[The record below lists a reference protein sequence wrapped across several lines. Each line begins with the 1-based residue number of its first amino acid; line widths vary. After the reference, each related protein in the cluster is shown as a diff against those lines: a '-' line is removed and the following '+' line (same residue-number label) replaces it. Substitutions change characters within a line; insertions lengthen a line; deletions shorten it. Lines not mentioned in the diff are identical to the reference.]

1 MAELEALAEIKA
13 ATGGTSVAP
22 GQYTW
27 RYPLPEN
34 KVIRLGSDPGKADW
48 VVPEDK
54 MISRLH
60 ATLEWNGTTLT
71 VMRRAVTPDFP
82 KPPQNHIWFRN
93 NAVEK
98 CEVRPGEWFVIGQT
112 RFALRG
118 DQDAAP
124 PAPVDA
130 TIVQQKV
137 EYTRAEL
144 ENLTFSDPVT
154 ILKAMEQIPN
164 VLKMAV
170 NEPSLFRQMLK
181 VALTGLPKA
190 DAAAVVRIP
199 PDSGPNDL
207 RVAVVEQNV
216 RGSQA
221 AMAAEFVPSR
231 KLVRQAFRE
240 RKSCLHIWST
250 NPEDIDPA
258 AGTDHTLTLG
268 AMFQSG
274 ATPWAVCTPF
284 QDGSPFALYI
294 SGRARPD
301 GGGPAKVESKSL
313 TDYQKF
319 GEILV
324 GLIETTRRTL
334 KVIRQN
340 QLLQGAWPTS
350 LRKYLDDPDKM
361 EGMLKPRETNVTVL
375 FCDLRNYSGYAE
387 EHGSDLMAAQ
397 RDIQF
402 ALDTMSG
409 GVTQKGGI
417 VAGFRGDA
425 VLGFWGWPDGAD
437 AQIEAAMAAALLIRE
452 RLTGS
457 MFQKRCGLGVTHGRA
472 IAGRLG
478 AHDLGVVDLYGPV
491 VNLAFRL
498 EEMTKAFGVGIVLN
512 DTVANKILERDPN
525 GQLCRLRLLG
535 LVRPRGMKVPLRAFE
550 LSPTSGNTWLTG
562 EWYQSQLAQWNEAVE
577 WFIAGEWGSARERL
591 GDLFESDPVAQ
602 CLIRH
607 MDKTRGKPP
616 PDWDGAFLPTPP
628 ST

>member
-13 ATGGTSVAP
+13 TTGGATVAP

-27 RYPLPEN
+27 RYPLPDN
-34 KVIRLGSDPGKADW
+34 KQIRLGSDPSKADW

-54 MISRLH
+54 MISRFH
-60 ATLEWNGTTLT
+60 AIIEWNGTALT
-71 VMRRAVTPDFP
+71 VMRRPITPEFP
-82 KPPQNHIWFRN
+82 KPPGNHIWFRN
-93 NAVEK
+93 NNVEK

-112 RFALRG
+112 RFAVRG
-118 DQDAAP
+118 EQESAP
-124 PAPVDA
+124 AAPVDA
-130 TIVQQKV
+130 TIVQQKA

-144 ENLTFSDPVT
+144 ENLAFADPVT
-154 ILKAMEQIPN
+154 ILRAMEQIPN
-164 VLKMAV
+164 VLRLVV
-170 NEPSLFRQMLK
+170 NEPGLFRQMLK

-190 DAAAVVRIP
+190 DAVAIVRIP
-199 PDSGPNDL
+199 PDSTPNDL

-221 AMAAEFVPSR
+221 AMSGEFVPSR

-250 NPEDIDPA
+250 NPADIDPT

-284 QDGSPFALYI
+284 QDGSSFAMYV

-301 GGGPAKVESKSL
+301 AGGGSRVESKSL

-319 GEILV
+319 AEVLV

-334 KVIRQN
+334 KVVRQN
-340 QLLQGAWPTS
+340 QLLQGAWPTA
-350 LRKYLDDPDKM
+350 LRKHLDDPDKL
-361 EGMLKPRETNVTVL
+361 EVMLKPRETDVTVL
-375 FCDLRNYSGYAE
+375 FCDLRNYSGFAE
-387 EHGSDLMAAQ
+387 QHGSDLMAAQ

-425 VLGFWGWPDGAD
+425 VLGFWGWPEGAD
-437 AQIEAAMAAALLIRE
+437 TQIPSAVAAALLIRE
-452 RLTGS
+452 RLTGA
-457 MFQKRCGLGVTHGRA
+457 MFEKRCGLGLTHGRA

-498 EEMTKAFGVGIVLN
+498 EEMTKAFGVGIIISDV
-512 DTVANKILERDPN
+512 VAKQISDSDPS
-525 GQLCRLRLLG
+525 GRVCRTRLLG
-535 LVRPRGMKVPLRAFE
+535 LVRPRGMKVPLRAYE
-550 LSPTSGNTWLTG
+550 LVPSNLSGSWLGG
-562 EWYQSQLAQWNEAVE
+562 EFAQTLLGQWNEAVE
-577 WFIAGEWGSARERL
+577 WFIAGEWPSARERL
-591 GDLFESDPVAQ
+591 GDLFEGDTVAQ
-602 CLIRH
+602 CIIRH
-607 MDKTRGKPP
+607 MDRTRGKRP

-628 ST
+628 T